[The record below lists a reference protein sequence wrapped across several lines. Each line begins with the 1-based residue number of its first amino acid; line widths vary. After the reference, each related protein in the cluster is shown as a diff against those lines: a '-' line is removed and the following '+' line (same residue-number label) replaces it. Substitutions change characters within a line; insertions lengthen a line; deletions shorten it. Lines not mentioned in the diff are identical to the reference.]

1 MTDRRLQP
9 SAAVMVLLL
18 GSLFASG
25 LNAQQ
30 ASLVTYGPGAEV
42 WELFGHNSLWI
53 EDEATG
59 LDHTFSFGYFELDRP
74 GFHRD
79 FAEGIMLYFGA
90 ASDSETEFARYRHVD
105 RAIRVQ
111 RLNLTPEQVRHLY
124 RLLDE
129 AIFPQP
135 QYYQYDYYRA
145 NCSTWLRDLLDE
157 VLDGALAEQLKSEP
171 ARHNFRDHTRR
182 MTRERF
188 WIHTG
193 IMLTLGPA
201 IDRPRNA
208 WEEAFLPD
216 RLADWLVDM
225 EINGEPVVTNDEVI
239 FESQSHELAEKISGP
254 RLGYA
259 VLGLLSLILILWPA
273 IKGQGTVSRIPW
285 YFGLVAAGLGG
296 SVLLFMWLRTGH
308 EDTWN
313 NAMLLLLNPL
323 WLVFLL
329 PGLEYFK
336 RLCWWLLA
344 AGVASGSLLL
354 SWPDG
359 FQFRFDQLLWI
370 TPLCVALLIVA
381 RLEKKS
387 R

>member
-1 MTDRRLQP
+1 VRISVLTM
-9 SAAVMVLLL
+9 LLL
-18 GSLFASG
+18 CSFYVNG
-25 LNAQQ
+25 LQAQQ

-42 WELFGHNSLWI
+42 WELFGHNALWI
-53 EDEATG
+53 EDEDSG
-59 LDHTFSFGYFELDRP
+59 LNHTFSFGYFELDRP

-90 ASDSETEFARYRHVD
+90 ASYSDDEFARYRLHD
-105 RAIRVQ
+105 RSIRIQ
-111 RLNLTPEQVRHLY
+111 RLDLTPTQVRELY
-124 RLLDE
+124 RLLHE

-145 NCSTWLRDLLDE
+145 NCSTWLRDLLDQ
-157 VLDGALAEQLKSEP
+157 VLDGALAEQLQSEP

-208 WEEAFLPD
+208 WEEGFLPD

-225 EINGEPVVTNDEVI
+225 EIDGKPLVISDEVI
-239 FESQSHELAEKISGP
+239 YVSRNHDLAEKISGP

-259 VLGLLSLILILWPA
+259 GLGLLSLILILWPA
-273 IKGQGTVSRIPW
+273 MKGQGTVSRIPW
-285 YFGLVAAGLGG
+285 NIGLVAAGLGG

-329 PGLEYFK
+329 PGLAYFK

-344 AGVASGSLLL
+344 AGVASGSLLI

-359 FQFRFDQLLWI
+359 PQFRFDQLLWI
-370 TPLCVALLIVA
+370 TPLCLALLIVA
-381 RLEKKS
+381 RKS
-387 R
+387 